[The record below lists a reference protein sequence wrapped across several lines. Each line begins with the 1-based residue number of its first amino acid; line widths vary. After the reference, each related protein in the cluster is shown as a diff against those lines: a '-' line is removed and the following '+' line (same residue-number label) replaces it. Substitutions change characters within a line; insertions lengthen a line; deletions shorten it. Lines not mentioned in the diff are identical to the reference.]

1 MATPMEV
8 SIDRDGCIGC
18 GQCTEICPAVFRM
31 AEDGLA
37 EVYAVPAA
45 AEEDAV
51 REAADSCPVT
61 VIEVVSR

>member
-1 MATPMEV
+1 MQA

-18 GQCTEICPAVFRM
+18 GQCADICPAVFRM

-37 EVYAVPAA
+37 EAYAVPAA

-51 REAADSCPVT
+51 REAANSCPVS
-61 VIEVVSR
+61 VISVSE